1 MGAQDP
7 TPHTSP
13 IRQAHIQISLT
24 DWNAANDRIFE
35 LLKSMHGIREE
46 LDEVNL
52 MSITREQAIE
62 RLVNIAR
69 LVSVN

>member
-1 MGAQDP
+1 
-7 TPHTSP
+7 
-13 IRQAHIQISLT
+13 
-24 DWNAANDRIFE
+24 
-35 LLKSMHGIREE
+35 MHGIREE